1 MKKNNNVELL
11 RFLGRTIGEYYI
23 ADVLAFFEEKKQKEE
38 EDATIE
44 MVAEATSVVYARAQL
59 ISKMMENE
67 GLIYKNKN
75 KTGMGKHFMIT
86 PYGRRVA
93 RLLLPLLNTP
103 RK

>member
-1 MKKNNNVELL
+1 MKKNNNVGLL
-11 RFLGRTIGEYYI
+11 RFLGRTIGEYYF
-23 ADVLAFFEEKKQKEE
+23 ADVLIFLEEKKQKEE
-38 EDATIE
+38 EDATID
-44 MVAEATSVVYARAQL
+44 MVAEAANVVYARAQL
-59 ISKMMENE
+59 ISNMMQDE

-75 KTGMGKHFMIT
+75 KKGMGKHFVIT